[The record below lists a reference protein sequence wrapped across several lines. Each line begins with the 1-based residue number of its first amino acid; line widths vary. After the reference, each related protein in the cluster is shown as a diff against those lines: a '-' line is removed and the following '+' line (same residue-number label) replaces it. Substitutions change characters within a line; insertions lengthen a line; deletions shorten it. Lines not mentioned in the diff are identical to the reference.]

1 MGTASRPEMNPRPC
15 LAALVVSAAAVQA
28 EVPKVLSVLPDGKLV
43 KAATIQVVPPA
54 ELEPYLA
61 KVEAAAKKDPEWFNE
76 HSKKSAPGV
85 PLPFDPKLGLTKEEY
100 DEYIRIWEKRE
111 FKPVE
116 PIVLQL
122 KKSPDGTWAITTA
135 GGAFAIATLK
145 YDPAKDIFISPNGE
159 MKRLEDVKAEK
170 HSILGAWE
178 GAEWKF
184 EEENT
189 LGKIKENFAIG
200 KTTDGKFGMLV
211 YRMQEVSSEGT
222 PLYDK
227 SLVIR
232 FTMGEAGWLKPE
244 DMKR

>member
-1 MGTASRPEMNPRPC
+1 
-15 LAALVVSAAAVQA
+15 
-28 EVPKVLSVLPDGKLV
+28 
-43 KAATIQVVPPA
+43 
-54 ELEPYLA
+54 
-61 KVEAAAKKDPEWFNE
+61 
-76 HSKKSAPGV
+76 
-85 PLPFDPKLGLTKEEY
+85 
-100 DEYIRIWEKRE
+100 
-111 FKPVE
+111 
-116 PIVLQL
+116 
-122 KKSPDGTWAITTA
+122 

-145 YDPAKDIFISPNGE
+145 YDPKKDIFISPNGE

-184 EEENT
+184 EEENS

>member
-1 MGTASRPEMNPRPC
+1 MNSLPC
-15 LAALVVSAAAVQA
+15 LAALIVTAAAVHA
-28 EVPKVLSVLPDGKLV
+28 EVPKVLSALPEGKLV
-43 KAATIQVVPPA
+43 KGATIQVVPPA

-61 KVEAAAKKDPEWFNE
+61 KVEAASKKDPEWFQE
-76 HSKKSAPGV
+76 HSKKSSPGV
-85 PLPFDPKLGLTKEEY
+85 PLPYDPKLGLTEEEY
-100 DEYIRIWEKRE
+100 AEYLKIWEKRE
-111 FKPVE
+111 FKAVE

-122 KKSPDGTWAITTA
+122 KKSPEGTWAITTA
-135 GGAFAIATLK
+135 GGAFAISTLK
-145 YDPAKDIFISPNGE
+145 YDAAKDIFVSPNGE

-200 KTTDGKFGMLV
+200 KTSDGKFGMLV

-222 PLYDK
+222 PIYDK
-227 SLVIR
+227 SIVIR
-232 FTMGEAGWLKPE
+232 FPMGEAGLLKPE
-244 DMKR
+244 DMKPR